1 MRTGGTNA
9 PLSRYSIK
17 DEINERLASYIGVE
31 HEQQVTTKWICH
43 KKNLWAINQ
52 LLPIHIQFLV

>member
-1 MRTGGTNA
+1 MSTGSTNA

-31 HEQQVTTKWICH
+31 HEQQVTIKWIYP
-43 KKNLWAINQ
+43 K
-52 LLPIHIQFLV
+52 PIGN

>member
-1 MRTGGTNA
+1 MSTGGTNA

-31 HEQQVTTKWICH
+31 HEQQVTIKWIYP
-43 KKNLWAINQ
+43 K
-52 LLPIHIQFLV
+52 PIGN